1 MSETLSRKDL
11 INATLLSF
19 KVTTYDFEEIQGA
32 AVTLYKF
39 RPQLGVRISKIRG
52 LKDEL
57 AAVLGVSSVRI
68 MAPLA
73 DGSVGIE
80 VPNKQKP
87 ILPISEIL
95 CSPEYLTSDM
105 ALPLAIG
112 RTVTNDIFM
121 ADLADMPH
129 LLVAGATGQGK
140 SVGLNV
146 MLMSLLHKKT
156 PEELQFVLI
165 DPKQVELS
173 IYNQLQKLYLAAPV
187 ITEVSEAENTLSDL
201 CKLMD
206 RRYEV
211 ISSAGK
217 RNIKEYNALAECSLP
232 AFDKLPYVVVVID
245 EYGDLIMQGGKQIE
259 RAICRLAQ
267 KARAVGIHL
276 IISTQRPS
284 STIITSNIKANF
296 PTRIAF
302 RTTTG
307 TDSRVILDQTGAE
320 KLTGNG
326 DMLFFAGAETT
337 RVQCAYASVEDITF
351 MCSEISANYADGK
364 RIYLFDEIYPLPV
377 LSEPLF
383 PDLKWLIGLH
393 TELYPACPKATLIR
407 FRENGIY
414 NYTLD
419 KIERMFQQLYELGIL
434 TWHPQFRGNGQYLR
448 WNEDLVYTEQAY
460 AIIDNYAERV
470 KQRQI
475 DSGEYVEEEANAEE
489 ENDTEEDTQT
499 VEKESFWR
507 KIANIFSW

>member
-1 MSETLSRKDL
+1 MNEQLSRKDL

-19 KVTTYDFEEIQGA
+19 KITTYDFEEIQGA

-39 RPQLGVRISKIRG
+39 RPQLGVRVSKIRG

-68 MAPLA
+68 IAPLA

-87 ILPISEIL
+87 VLPLSEIL

-112 RTVTNDIFM
+112 RTVTNEIFM

-156 PEELQFVLI
+156 PDEMKLVLI
-165 DPKQVELS
+165 DPKKVELS
-173 IYNQLQKLYLAAPV
+173 VYSKLVGSYLAHPV
-187 ITEVSEAENTLSDL
+187 ITEVEEAQNVLTALCNIMDERYDL
-201 CKLMD
+201 
-206 RRYEV
+206 V
-211 ISSAGK
+211 SSAGK
-217 RNIKEYNALAECSLP
+217 RNIKEYNSLSIVEP
-232 AFDKLPYVVVVID
+232 LPYIVVVID
-245 EYGDLIMQGGKQIE
+245 EYGDLVMQAGREME

-284 STIITSNIKANF
+284 ATVVTGNIKANF
-296 PTRIAF
+296 PVRIAF

-320 KLTGNG
+320 KLTGRG
-326 DMLFFAGAETT
+326 DMIYFAGAETT
-337 RVQCAYASVEDITF
+337 RVQCAYTGIDEVLQTVSDIADSYDEYEAKEIVKIQEYASVQTED
-351 MCSEISANYADGK
+351 D
-364 RIYLFDEIYPLPV
+364 RIEQYKKAIQGLGYSREDRDKKDYLFAKIV
-377 LSEPLF
+377 NGI
-383 PDLKWLIGLH
+383 DLKAW
-393 TELYPACPKATLIR
+393 
-407 FRENGIY
+407 REM
-414 NYTLD
+414 
-419 KIERMFQQLYELGIL
+419 E
-434 TWHPQFRGNGQYLR
+434 
-448 WNEDLVYTEQAY
+448 
-460 AIIDNYAERV
+460 
-470 KQRQI
+470 
-475 DSGEYVEEEANAEE
+475 
-489 ENDTEEDTQT
+489 
-499 VEKESFWR
+499 
-507 KIANIFSW
+507 

>member
-1 MSETLSRKDL
+1 MNEQLSRKDL

-19 KVTTYDFEEIQGA
+19 KITTYDFEEIQGA

-39 RPQLGVRISKIRG
+39 RPQLGVRVSKIRG

-68 MAPLA
+68 IAPLA

-87 ILPISEIL
+87 ILPLKDIL

-156 PEELQFVLI
+156 PEELKLVLI

-173 IYNQLQKLYLAAPV
+173 VYSKLGSAYLATPV
-187 ITEVSEAENTLSDL
+187 ITEADEAERVLQSL
-201 CKLMD
+201 CELMEE
-206 RRYEV
+206 RYNLV
-211 ISSAGK
+211 SSAGK
-217 RNIKEYNALAECSLP
+217 RNIKEYNAMTIVDP
-232 AFDKLPYVVVVID
+232 MPYIVVVID
-245 EYGDLIMQGGKQIE
+245 EYGDLIMQSGKTME
-259 RAICRLAQ
+259 RSICRLAQ

-284 STIITSNIKANF
+284 ATIVTGNIKANF

-307 TDSRVILDQTGAE
+307 TDSRVILDQIGAE
-320 KLTGNG
+320 KLTGCG
-326 DMLFFAGAETT
+326 DMIYFAGAETT
-337 RVQCAYASVEDITF
+337 RVQCAYASIEEVSKSCEEIGESNADFSSTF
-351 MCSEISANYADGK
+351 Q
-364 RIYLFDEIYPLPV
+364 LPV
-377 LSEPLF
+377 FEEKDSFEA
-383 PDLKWLIGLH
+383 H
-393 TELYPACPKATLIR
+393 R
-407 FRENGIY
+407 NR
-414 NYTLD
+414 
-419 KIERMFQQLYELGIL
+419 
-434 TWHPQFRGNGQYLR
+434 
-448 WNEDLVYTEQAY
+448 
-460 AIIDNYAERV
+460 II
-470 KQRQI
+470 
-475 DSGEYVEEEANAEE
+475 
-489 ENDTEEDTQT
+489 EEDEARERAFWDKYMKEQREREEYRQHQAAIEQSEET
-499 VEKESFWR
+499 VERRDVMR
-507 KIANIFSW
+507 KYFYKDKSAYISVFFTKKK

>member
-1 MSETLSRKDL
+1 MNEQQLSRKDL

-19 KVTTYDFEEIQGA
+19 KITTYDFEEIQGA

-39 RPQLGVRISKIRG
+39 RPQLGVRVSKIRG

-68 MAPLA
+68 IAPLA

-87 ILPISEIL
+87 ILPMTEIL
-95 CSPEYLTSDM
+95 CSTEYLTSDM

-112 RTVTNDIFM
+112 RTVTNEIFM

-156 PEELQFVLI
+156 PEELKLVLI
-165 DPKQVELS
+165 DPKQVELNVYS
-173 IYNQLQKLYLAAPV
+173 KLGSAYLASPV
-187 ITEVSEAENTLSDL
+187 ITEAEEAESVLESLCELMEERYDL
-201 CKLMD
+201 
-206 RRYEV
+206 

-217 RNIKEYNALAECSLP
+217 RNIKEYNALTIVEP
-232 AFDKLPYVVVVID
+232 MPYIVVVID
-245 EYGDLIMQGGKQIE
+245 EYGDLIMQSGKPME

-284 STIITSNIKANF
+284 ATIVTGNIKANF

-307 TDSRVILDQTGAE
+307 TDSRVILDQIGAE
-320 KLTGNG
+320 KLTGCG
-326 DMLFFAGAETT
+326 DMIYFAGAETT
-337 RVQCAYASVEDITF
+337 RVQCAYASIEEVSKSCEEIGESNADFSSTF
-351 MCSEISANYADGK
+351 Q
-364 RIYLFDEIYPLPV
+364 LPV
-377 LSEPLF
+377 FEEKDSFEAHRNRIIEE
-383 PDLKWLIGLH
+383 D
-393 TELYPACPKATLIR
+393 EA
-407 FRENGIY
+407 RERAFW
-414 NYTLD
+414 D
-419 KIERMFQQLYELGIL
+419 KYMKEQREREEY
-434 TWHPQFRGNGQYLR
+434 R
-448 WNEDLVYTEQAY
+448 
-460 AIIDNYAERV
+460 
-470 KQRQI
+470 QRQAAI
-475 DSGEYVEEEANAEE
+475 EQSEE
-489 ENDTEEDTQT
+489 T
-499 VEKESFWR
+499 VERRDVMRKYFYKEKSAYISVFFT
-507 KIANIFSW
+507 KKK

>member
-19 KVTTYDFEEIQGA
+19 KITTYDFEEIQGA

-39 RPQLGVRISKIRG
+39 RPQLGVRVSKIRG

-68 MAPLA
+68 IAPLA

-87 ILPISEIL
+87 ILPMAEIL

-156 PEELQFVLI
+156 PEELKLVLI

-173 IYNQLQKLYLAAPV
+173 VYSKLGSAYLATPV
-187 ITEVSEAENTLSDL
+187 ITEADEAERVLHSL
-201 CKLMD
+201 CELMEE
-206 RRYEV
+206 RYNLV
-211 ISSAGK
+211 SSAGK
-217 RNIKEYNALAECSLP
+217 RNIKEYNALTIVEP
-232 AFDKLPYVVVVID
+232 MPYIVVVID
-245 EYGDLIMQGGKQIE
+245 EYGDLIMQSGKTME

-284 STIITSNIKANF
+284 ATIVTGNIKANF

-320 KLTGNG
+320 KLTGCG
-326 DMLFFAGAETT
+326 DMIYFAGAETT
-337 RVQCAYASVEDITF
+337 RVQCAYASIEEVSKSCE
-351 MCSEISANYADGK
+351 EIG
-364 RIYLFDEIYPLPV
+364 
-377 LSEPLF
+377 
-383 PDLKWLIGLH
+383 
-393 TELYPACPKATLIR
+393 
-407 FRENGIY
+407 
-414 NYTLD
+414 
-419 KIERMFQQLYELGIL
+419 
-434 TWHPQFRGNGQYLR
+434 
-448 WNEDLVYTEQAY
+448 
-460 AIIDNYAERV
+460 
-470 KQRQI
+470 
-475 DSGEYVEEEANAEE
+475 EANA
-489 ENDTEEDTQT
+489 DYDG
-499 VEKESFWR
+499 EKILHIQECQNSDNLESRLEQYAKAAQGIVDPGETAYLFE
-507 KIANIFSW
+507 KIVMGFDAKELLKNSIF

>member
-1 MSETLSRKDL
+1 MNEQLSRKDL

-19 KVTTYDFEEIQGA
+19 KITTYDFEEIQGA

-39 RPQLGVRISKIRG
+39 RPQLGVRVSKIRG

-57 AAVLGVSSVRI
+57 ASVLGVSSVRI
-68 MAPLA
+68 IAPLA

-87 ILPISEIL
+87 ILPMAEIL
-95 CSPEYLTSDM
+95 CSTEYLTSDM

-156 PEELQFVLI
+156 PEELKLVLI
-165 DPKQVELS
+165 DPKQVELNVYS
-173 IYNQLQKLYLAAPV
+173 KLGSAYLASPV
-187 ITEVSEAENTLSDL
+187 ITEAEEAESVLESLCELMEERYDL
-201 CKLMD
+201 
-206 RRYEV
+206 

-217 RNIKEYNALAECSLP
+217 RNIKEYNALTIVETM
-232 AFDKLPYVVVVID
+232 PYIVVVID
-245 EYGDLIMQGGKQIE
+245 EYGDLIMQSGKPME

-284 STIITSNIKANF
+284 ATIVTGNIKANF

-307 TDSRVILDQTGAE
+307 TDSRVILDQIGAE
-320 KLTGNG
+320 KLTGCG
-326 DMLFFAGAETT
+326 DMIYFAGAETT
-337 RVQCAYASVEDITF
+337 RVQCAYASIEEVSKSCEEIGESNADCTSTF
-351 MCSEISANYADGK
+351 Q
-364 RIYLFDEIYPLPV
+364 LPV
-377 LSEPLF
+377 F
-383 PDLKWLIGLH
+383 
-393 TELYPACPKATLIR
+393 
-407 FRENGIY
+407 
-414 NYTLD
+414 
-419 KIERMFQQLYELGIL
+419 
-434 TWHPQFRGNGQYLR
+434 
-448 WNEDLVYTEQAY
+448 
-460 AIIDNYAERV
+460 
-470 KQRQI
+470 
-475 DSGEYVEEEANAEE
+475 EEEDSFDAHRRSII
-489 ENDTEEDTQT
+489 EEDEAKERAFWDKYIKEQREREKYRQHQAAIEQSEET
-499 VEKESFWR
+499 VERRDVMRKYFYKEKSAYISVFFT
-507 KIANIFSW
+507 KKK

>member
-1 MSETLSRKDL
+1 MNEQLSRKDL

-19 KVTTYDFEEIQGA
+19 KITTYDFEEIKGA

-39 RPQLGVRISKIRG
+39 RPQLGIRVSKIRG

-68 MAPLA
+68 IAPLA

-87 ILPISEIL
+87 ILPLKDIL

-156 PEELQFVLI
+156 PDELKLVLI
-165 DPKQVELS
+165 DPKKVELS
-173 IYNQLQKLYLAAPV
+173 VYSKLAGSYLAHPV
-187 ITEVSEAENTLSDL
+187 ITEVEEAQNVLTALCNIMDERYDL
-201 CKLMD
+201 
-206 RRYEV
+206 V
-211 ISSAGK
+211 SSAGK
-217 RNIKEYNALAECSLP
+217 RNIKEYNSLSIVEP
-232 AFDKLPYVVVVID
+232 MPYIVVVID
-245 EYGDLIMQGGKQIE
+245 EYGDLVMQAGREME

-284 STIITSNIKANF
+284 ATVVTGNIKANF
-296 PTRIAF
+296 PVRIAF

-320 KLTGNG
+320 KLTGRG
-326 DMLFFAGAETT
+326 DMIYFAGAETT
-337 RVQCAYASVEDITF
+337 RVQCAYTGIDEVLQTVSDIADSYNEYEAKEIIKIEQYTSVQTED
-351 MCSEISANYADGK
+351 D
-364 RIYLFDEIYPLPV
+364 RIEQYKKAIQGLGYSREDRDKKDYLFAKIV
-377 LSEPLF
+377 NGI
-383 PDLKWLIGLH
+383 DLKAW
-393 TELYPACPKATLIR
+393 
-407 FRENGIY
+407 REM
-414 NYTLD
+414 
-419 KIERMFQQLYELGIL
+419 E
-434 TWHPQFRGNGQYLR
+434 
-448 WNEDLVYTEQAY
+448 
-460 AIIDNYAERV
+460 
-470 KQRQI
+470 
-475 DSGEYVEEEANAEE
+475 
-489 ENDTEEDTQT
+489 
-499 VEKESFWR
+499 
-507 KIANIFSW
+507 

>member
-1 MSETLSRKDL
+1 MNEQLSRKDL

-19 KVTTYDFEEIQGA
+19 KITTYDFEEIQGA

-39 RPQLGVRISKIRG
+39 RPRLGVRVSKIRG

-68 MAPLA
+68 IAPLA

-87 ILPISEIL
+87 ILPLKDIL

-156 PEELQFVLI
+156 PEELKLVLI

-173 IYNQLQKLYLAAPV
+173 VYSKLGSAYLATPV
-187 ITEVSEAENTLSDL
+187 ITEAEEAESVLESL
-201 CKLMD
+201 CELMEE
-206 RRYEV
+206 RYNL

-217 RNIKEYNALAECSLP
+217 RNIKEYNAMSIVEP
-232 AFDKLPYVVVVID
+232 KPYIVVVID
-245 EYGDLIMQGGKQIE
+245 EYGDLIMQSGKQME
-259 RAICRLAQ
+259 RSICRLAQ

-284 STIITSNIKANF
+284 ATIVTGNIKANF

-307 TDSRVILDQTGAE
+307 TDSRVILDQIGAE
-320 KLTGNG
+320 KLTGCG
-326 DMLFFAGAETT
+326 DMIYFAGAETT
-337 RVQCAYASVEDITF
+337 RVQCAYASIEEVSKSCEEIAKSNDDYEDRFSMKVTP
-351 MCSEISANYADGK
+351 K
-364 RIYLFDEIYPLPV
+364 
-377 LSEPLF
+377 LSRPLF
-383 PDLKWLIGLH
+383 ECIEERALVIAKNYRLINERTQKNLFYYFH
-393 TELYPACPKATLIR
+393 TDWQLA
-407 FRENGIY
+407 
-414 NYTLD
+414 
-419 KIERMFQQLYELGIL
+419 FQQLEELGIVSQPCGYENTRKVL
-434 TWHPQFRGNGQYLR
+434 IH
-448 WNEDLVYTEQAY
+448 DEQQIR
-460 AIIDNYAERV
+460 AIISQYR
-470 KQRQI
+470 
-475 DSGEYVEEEANAEE
+475 
-489 ENDTEEDTQT
+489 
-499 VEKESFWR
+499 
-507 KIANIFSW
+507 

>member
-68 MAPLA
+68 IAPLA

-87 ILPISEIL
+87 ILPMSEIL

-296 PTRIAF
+296 PARIAF
-302 RTTTG
+302 RITTG

-320 KLTGNG
+320 KLTGCG
-326 DMLFFAGAETT
+326 DMIYFAGAETT
-337 RVQCAYASVEDITF
+337 RVQCAYASIEEVSRSCE
-351 MCSEISANYADGK
+351 EIGEIYADYKGE
-364 RIYLFDEIYPLPV
+364 EILKEKEEQPEYVHEVRLTAPIHRFTKAAAFLV
-377 LSEPLF
+377 SDQNTVSETWVKVNAKLDF
-383 PDLKWLIGLH
+383 MDARRVFNQLI
-393 TELYPACPKATLIR
+393 
-407 FRENGIY
+407 
-414 NYTLD
+414 
-419 KIERMFQQLYELGIL
+419 ELGIIESCQSPYHVKGSHQRRVL
-434 TWHPQFRGNGQYLR
+434 MHNKEELAM
-448 WNEDLVYTEQAY
+448 L
-460 AIIDNYAERV
+460 ID
-470 KQRQI
+470 K
-475 DSGEYVEEEANAEE
+475 
-489 ENDTEEDTQT
+489 
-499 VEKESFWR
+499 
-507 KIANIFSW
+507 FS

>member
-19 KVTTYDFEEIQGA
+19 KITTYDFEEIQGA

-39 RPQLGVRISKIRG
+39 RPQLGVRVSKIRG

-68 MAPLA
+68 IAPLA

-80 VPNKQKP
+80 IPNKQKP
-87 ILPISEIL
+87 ILPLSEIL

-112 RTVTNDIFM
+112 RTITNDIFM

-156 PEELQFVLI
+156 PEELKLVLI

-173 IYNQLQKLYLAAPV
+173 VYSKLGSAYLATPV
-187 ITEVSEAENTLSDL
+187 ITEADEAERVLQSL
-201 CKLMD
+201 CELMEE
-206 RRYEV
+206 RYNLV
-211 ISSAGK
+211 SSAGK
-217 RNIKEYNALAECSLP
+217 RNIKEYNAMSIVEP
-232 AFDKLPYVVVVID
+232 MPYIVVVID
-245 EYGDLIMQGGKQIE
+245 EYGDLIMQSGKTME

-284 STIITSNIKANF
+284 ATIVTGNIKANF

-307 TDSRVILDQTGAE
+307 TDSRVILDQIGAE
-320 KLTGNG
+320 KLTGQG
-326 DMLFFAGAETT
+326 DMIYFAGAETT
-337 RVQCAYASVEDITF
+337 RVQCAYASIEEVSKSCE
-351 MCSEISANYADGK
+351 EIG
-364 RIYLFDEIYPLPV
+364 
-377 LSEPLF
+377 
-383 PDLKWLIGLH
+383 
-393 TELYPACPKATLIR
+393 
-407 FRENGIY
+407 
-414 NYTLD
+414 
-419 KIERMFQQLYELGIL
+419 
-434 TWHPQFRGNGQYLR
+434 
-448 WNEDLVYTEQAY
+448 
-460 AIIDNYAERV
+460 
-470 KQRQI
+470 
-475 DSGEYVEEEANAEE
+475 EANADCTSTFQLPAFEE
-489 ENDTEEDTQT
+489 EDSFDAHRRRLIEED
-499 VEKESFWR
+499 EAKERAFWDKYLKEQREAEAYR
-507 KIANIFSW
+507 KRQAAIEALPETKERRAAMRRYFYGQNSPYISVFFTKKKQK

>member
-1 MSETLSRKDL
+1 MNEQLSRKDL

-19 KVTTYDFEEIQGA
+19 KITTYDFEEIQGA

-39 RPQLGVRISKIRG
+39 RPQLGVRVSKIRG

-68 MAPLA
+68 IAPLA

-87 ILPISEIL
+87 ILPLSEIL

-146 MLMSLLHKKT
+146 MLMSLLHKNT
-156 PEELQFVLI
+156 PEELKLVLI
-165 DPKQVELS
+165 DPKQVELNVYS
-173 IYNQLQKLYLAAPV
+173 KLGSAYLATPV
-187 ITEVSEAENTLSDL
+187 ITEAEEAESVLESL
-201 CKLMD
+201 CELMEE
-206 RRYEV
+206 RYYL

-217 RNIKEYNALAECSLP
+217 RNIKEYNALTIVEP
-232 AFDKLPYVVVVID
+232 MPYIVVVID
-245 EYGDLIMQGGKQIE
+245 EYGDLIMQSGKPME
-259 RAICRLAQ
+259 RSICRLAQ

-284 STIITSNIKANF
+284 ATIVTGNIKANF

-307 TDSRVILDQTGAE
+307 TDSRVILDQIGAE
-320 KLTGNG
+320 KLTGCG
-326 DMLFFAGAETT
+326 DMIYFAGAETT
-337 RVQCAYASVEDITF
+337 RVQCAYASIEEVSKSCEEIGESNADCTSTF
-351 MCSEISANYADGK
+351 Q
-364 RIYLFDEIYPLPV
+364 LPV
-377 LSEPLF
+377 F
-383 PDLKWLIGLH
+383 
-393 TELYPACPKATLIR
+393 
-407 FRENGIY
+407 
-414 NYTLD
+414 
-419 KIERMFQQLYELGIL
+419 
-434 TWHPQFRGNGQYLR
+434 
-448 WNEDLVYTEQAY
+448 
-460 AIIDNYAERV
+460 
-470 KQRQI
+470 
-475 DSGEYVEEEANAEE
+475 EEEDSFDAHRRSII
-489 ENDTEEDTQT
+489 EEDEAKERAFWDKYIKEQREREKYRQHQAAIEQSEET
-499 VEKESFWR
+499 VERRDVMRKYFYKEKSAYISVFFT
-507 KIANIFSW
+507 KKK

>member
-1 MSETLSRKDL
+1 MNEQQLSRKDL

-19 KVTTYDFEEIQGA
+19 KITTYDFEEIQGA

-39 RPQLGVRISKIRG
+39 RPQLGVRVSKIRG

-68 MAPLA
+68 IAPLA

-87 ILPISEIL
+87 ILPMSEIL
-95 CSPEYLTSDM
+95 CSTEYLTSDM

-112 RTVTNDIFM
+112 RTVTNEIFM
-121 ADLADMPH
+121 ADLVDMPH

-156 PEELQFVLI
+156 PEELKLVLI

-173 IYNQLQKLYLAAPV
+173 VYSKLGSAYLASPV
-187 ITEVSEAENTLSDL
+187 ITEAEEAESVLESLCELMEERYDL
-201 CKLMD
+201 
-206 RRYEV
+206 

-217 RNIKEYNALAECSLP
+217 RNIKEYNALTIVEP
-232 AFDKLPYVVVVID
+232 MPYIVVVID
-245 EYGDLIMQGGKQIE
+245 EYGDLIMQSGKPME

-284 STIITSNIKANF
+284 ATIVTGNIKANF

-307 TDSRVILDQTGAE
+307 TDSRVILDQIGAE
-320 KLTGNG
+320 KLTGCG
-326 DMLFFAGAETT
+326 DMIYFAGAETT
-337 RVQCAYASVEDITF
+337 RVQCAYASIEEVSKSCEEIGESNADFSSTF
-351 MCSEISANYADGK
+351 Q
-364 RIYLFDEIYPLPV
+364 LPV
-377 LSEPLF
+377 FEEKDSFEA
-383 PDLKWLIGLH
+383 H
-393 TELYPACPKATLIR
+393 R
-407 FRENGIY
+407 NR
-414 NYTLD
+414 
-419 KIERMFQQLYELGIL
+419 
-434 TWHPQFRGNGQYLR
+434 
-448 WNEDLVYTEQAY
+448 
-460 AIIDNYAERV
+460 II
-470 KQRQI
+470 
-475 DSGEYVEEEANAEE
+475 
-489 ENDTEEDTQT
+489 EEDEARERAFWDKYMKEQREREEYRQRRAAIEQSEETEDRRN
-499 VEKESFWR
+499 VMRKYFYKEKSAYISVFFT
-507 KIANIFSW
+507 KKK

>member
-1 MSETLSRKDL
+1 MNEQLSRKDL

-19 KVTTYDFEEIQGA
+19 KITTYDFEEIQGA

-39 RPQLGVRISKIRG
+39 RPQLGVRVSKIRG

-68 MAPLA
+68 IAPLA

-87 ILPISEIL
+87 ILPMSEIL
-95 CSPEYLTSDM
+95 CSTEYLTSDM

-112 RTVTNDIFM
+112 RTVTNEIFM

-156 PEELQFVLI
+156 PEELKLVLI
-165 DPKQVELS
+165 DPKQVELNVYS
-173 IYNQLQKLYLAAPV
+173 KLGSAYLASPV
-187 ITEVSEAENTLSDL
+187 ITEVEEAESVLESLCELMEERYDL
-201 CKLMD
+201 
-206 RRYEV
+206 

-217 RNIKEYNALAECSLP
+217 RNIKEYNALTIVEP
-232 AFDKLPYVVVVID
+232 MPYIVVVID
-245 EYGDLIMQGGKQIE
+245 EYGDLIMQSGKPME

-284 STIITSNIKANF
+284 ATIVTGNIKANF

-307 TDSRVILDQTGAE
+307 TDSRVILDQIGAE
-320 KLTGNG
+320 KLTGCG
-326 DMLFFAGAETT
+326 DMIYFAGAETT
-337 RVQCAYASVEDITF
+337 RVQCAYASIEEVSKSCEEIGESNADFSSTF
-351 MCSEISANYADGK
+351 Q
-364 RIYLFDEIYPLPV
+364 LPV
-377 LSEPLF
+377 FEEKDSFEA
-383 PDLKWLIGLH
+383 H
-393 TELYPACPKATLIR
+393 R
-407 FRENGIY
+407 NR
-414 NYTLD
+414 
-419 KIERMFQQLYELGIL
+419 
-434 TWHPQFRGNGQYLR
+434 
-448 WNEDLVYTEQAY
+448 
-460 AIIDNYAERV
+460 II
-470 KQRQI
+470 
-475 DSGEYVEEEANAEE
+475 
-489 ENDTEEDTQT
+489 EEDEAKERAFWDKYMKEQREREEYRQRRAAIEQSEETEDRRN
-499 VEKESFWR
+499 VMRKYFYKEKSAYISVFFT
-507 KIANIFSW
+507 KKK

>member
-1 MSETLSRKDL
+1 MSENLSRKDL

-19 KVTTYDFEEIQGA
+19 KITTYDFEEIQGA

-68 MAPLA
+68 IAPLA

-87 ILPISEIL
+87 ILPLKDIL

-156 PEELQFVLI
+156 PEELKLVLI

-173 IYNQLQKLYLAAPV
+173 VYSKLGSAYLATPV
-187 ITEVSEAENTLSDL
+187 ITEADEAERVLQSL
-201 CKLMD
+201 CELMEE
-206 RRYEV
+206 RYNLV
-211 ISSAGK
+211 SSAGK
-217 RNIKEYNALAECSLP
+217 RNIKEYNAMSIVDP
-232 AFDKLPYVVVVID
+232 MPYIVVVID
-245 EYGDLIMQGGKQIE
+245 EYGDLIMQSGKSTE
-259 RAICRLAQ
+259 RSICRLAQ

-296 PTRIAF
+296 PARIAF

-320 KLTGNG
+320 KLTGQG
-326 DMLFFAGAETT
+326 DMIYFAGAETT
-337 RVQCAYASVEDITF
+337 RVQCAYASIEEVSKSCEEIGESNADCTSTF
-351 MCSEISANYADGK
+351 Q
-364 RIYLFDEIYPLPV
+364 LPV
-377 LSEPLF
+377 FEEMDSFDAHRRSLLE
-383 PDLKWLIGLH
+383 K
-393 TELYPACPKATLIR
+393 YKA
-407 FRENGIY
+407 E
-414 NYTLD
+414 
-419 KIERMFQQLYELGIL
+419 ERAF
-434 TWHPQFRGNGQYLR
+434 W
-448 WNEDLVYTEQAY
+448 
-460 AIIDNYAERV
+460 AERL
-470 KQRQI
+470 K
-475 DSGEYVEEEANAEE
+475 EEPRGRGLS
-489 ENDTEEDTQT
+489 QT
-499 VEKESFWR
+499 
-507 KIANIFSW
+507 